1 MPYAVLLTADAARD
15 LENIYQ
21 YIAVHDALFFRLL
34 DPRHVGTV
42 LRCRDCSPNSPKR
55 KAARPGTAPYSL
67 GASERFET
75 VPYRL
80 LYKLPEEVDI
90 VGTVPRTVRK
100 AARSGTAP
108 YSHDASERLGTV
120 P

>member
-42 LRCRDCSPNSPKR
+42 PCCRDCSM
-55 KAARPGTAPYSL
+55 L
-67 GASERFET
+67 
-75 VPYRL
+75 
-80 LYKLPEEVDI
+80 
-90 VGTVPRTVRK
+90 
-100 AARSGTAP
+100 
-108 YSHDASERLGTV
+108 
-120 P
+120 